1 MQLILASKS
10 PRRREILSSLG
21 LKFSIFSPECDESSS
36 VTDPCLLVKTL
47 AERKGIAARDL
58 LLSRGELAPDTLIIA
73 SDTVVSYHGGIL
85 GKPKDKADATSMLEA
100 LSARTSEVH
109 SGIALLY
116 NGEMLSSTE
125 STVVHFAEIPPEDIR
140 RYVDSGEPI
149 DKAGAYAI
157 QGLASQWIT
166 GIDGDYFNVVGF
178 PIHRFAVLL
187 KALTG
192 RSVFDLAEGEER

>member
-21 LKFSIFSPECDESSS
+21 LKFSIFAPDCDESSS
-36 VTDPCLLVKTL
+36 ITDPRLLVKAL
-47 AERKGIAARDL
+47 AERKAEAARNL
-58 LLSRGELAPDTLIIA
+58 LRESGQLTPDTLIIA
-73 SDTVVSYHGGIL
+73 SDTVVAYHGGIL
-85 GKPKDKADATSMLEA
+85 GKPKDKADATRMLKE
-100 LSARTSEVH
+100 LSAKTSEVH

-116 NGEMLSSTE
+116 GDGMRSATE
-125 STVVHFAEIPPEDIR
+125 STVVHFAEIPAEDIR
-140 RYVDSGEPI
+140 RYVDSGEPM

-187 KALTG
+187 KDLTG
-192 RSVFDLAEGEER
+192 RSVFDLAEG

>member
-36 VTDPCLLVKTL
+36 IDDPRLLVKTL

-58 LLSRGELAPDTLIIA
+58 LLLRGELTPNTLIIA

-85 GKPKDKADATSMLEA
+85 GKPQDKEDATCMLKA
-100 LSARTSEVH
+100 LSAKTSEVH

-116 NGEMLSSTE
+116 NGKMLSSTE

-140 RYVDSGEPI
+140 RYVDSGEPM

-187 KALTG
+187 KELTG
-192 RSVFDLAEGEER
+192 HSVFDLAGE